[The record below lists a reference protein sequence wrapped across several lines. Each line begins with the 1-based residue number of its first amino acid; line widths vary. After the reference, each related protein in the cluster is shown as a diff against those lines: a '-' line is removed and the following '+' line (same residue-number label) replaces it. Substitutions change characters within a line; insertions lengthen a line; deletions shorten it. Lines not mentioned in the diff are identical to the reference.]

1 MKTIRQLLKVKG
13 RKIWTVTPTTSV
25 FDALQVMAEK
35 DVGALLVVNGKT
47 LVGVFSERD
56 YARKVI
62 LHGKSS
68 KDIRIGEI
76 MSSPPIFIEPENT
89 VEQGL
94 ALMSAKHVRHLPV
107 MENNRLIGIVTIGDL
122 VRSLMDE
129 QKVVIDHL
137 EKYILSNTSMTELPC
152 K

>member
-1 MKTIRQLLKVKG
+1 MKTIRQLLKIKG
-13 RKIWTVTPTTSV
+13 RKVWTVSPATSV

-62 LHGKSS
+62 LRGKSS
-68 KDIRIGEI
+68 REILVSEI
-76 MSSPPIFIEPENT
+76 MSSPPIFIEPDET
-89 VEQGL
+89 IEQGL

-107 MENNRLIGIVTIGDL
+107 IEKNRLIGIVTIGDL
-122 VRSLMDE
+122 VKSLIVE

-137 EKYILSNTSMTELPC
+137 EKHILSKTSIT
-152 K
+152 

>member
-1 MKTIRQLLKVKG
+1 MKTIRQLLKIKG
-13 RKIWTVTPTTSV
+13 RKVWTVSPATSV

-68 KDIRIGEI
+68 KDIQVSEI
-76 MSSPPIFIEPENT
+76 MSSPPIFIEPGET
-89 VEQGL
+89 IEQGL

-107 MENNRLIGIVTIGDL
+107 MENNRLVGIVTIGDL
-122 VRSLMDE
+122 VKSLIVE

-137 EKYILSNTSMTELPC
+137 EKHILSNTSIT
-152 K
+152 

>member
-1 MKTIRQLLKVKG
+1 MKTIRQLLKIKG
-13 RKIWTVTPTTSV
+13 RKVWTVSPATSV

-35 DVGALLVVNGKT
+35 DVGALLVVKGKT

-68 KDIRIGEI
+68 REILVSEI
-76 MSSPPIFIEPENT
+76 MSSPPIFIEPDET
-89 VEQGL
+89 IEQGL

-107 MENNRLIGIVTIGDL
+107 MENNRLVGIVTIGDL
-122 VRSLMDE
+122 VKSLIVE

-137 EKYILSNTSMTELPC
+137 EKHILSNTSIT
-152 K
+152 

>member
-13 RKIWTVTPTTSV
+13 RNTWTVSPSTSV
-25 FDALQVMAEK
+25 YDALQIMAEK
-35 DVGALLVVNGKT
+35 DVGALLVVNAKT

-62 LHGKSS
+62 LQGKSS
-68 KDIRIGEI
+68 KDLLVMEI

-89 VEQGL
+89 IDQGL

-107 MENNRLIGIVTIGDL
+107 MDKNRLIGIVTIGDL
-122 VRSLMDE
+122 VKSLIVE
-129 QKVVIDHL
+129 QKMVIDHL
-137 EKYILSNTSMTELPC
+137 EKHILSNTSIT
-152 K
+152 

>member
-1 MKTIRQLLKVKG
+1 MKTIRQILKVKG
-13 RKIWTVTPTTSV
+13 RKTWTISPTASV

-35 DVGALLVVNGKT
+35 DIGALLVVDGKT

-62 LHGKSS
+62 LHGRSS
-68 KDIRIGEI
+68 KEILVSEI
-76 MSSPPIFIEPENT
+76 MSSPPIFIEPDNT
-89 VEQGL
+89 TEQGL
-94 ALMSAKHVRHLPV
+94 ALMSAKHIRHLPV

-122 VRSLMDE
+122 VRSLIDE

-137 EKYILSNTSMTELPC
+137 EKHILSRTSLT
-152 K
+152 

>member
-1 MKTIRQLLKVKG
+1 MKTIRQILKKKG
-13 RKIWTVTPTTSV
+13 RKIWTISPATRV

-62 LHGKSS
+62 LQGKSS
-68 KDIRIGEI
+68 KDIRVSEI
-76 MSSPPIFIEPENT
+76 MSSPPIFIEPDNII
-89 VEQGL
+89 EQGL

-107 MENNRLIGIVTIGDL
+107 MENDRLIGIVTIGDL
-122 VRSLMDE
+122 VRSLIDE

-137 EKYILSNTSMTELPC
+137 EKHILSNTSIT
-152 K
+152 

>member
-13 RKIWTVTPTTSV
+13 RKIWTVSPETSV

-35 DVGALLVVNGKT
+35 DVGALLVVKAKT

-68 KDIRIGEI
+68 KEILVSEI
-76 MSSPPIFIEPENT
+76 MSSPPIFIEPDET
-89 VEQGL
+89 IEHGL

-107 MENNRLIGIVTIGDL
+107 MEKNRLIGIVTIGDL
-122 VRSLMDE
+122 VKSLIVE

-137 EKYILSNTSMTELPC
+137 EKHILSNTSLT
-152 K
+152 

>member
-1 MKTIRQLLKVKG
+1 MKTIRQILKKKG
-13 RKIWTVTPTTSV
+13 RKIWTISPATRV

-62 LHGKSS
+62 LQGKSS
-68 KDIRIGEI
+68 KNIRVSEI
-76 MSSPPIFIEPENT
+76 MSSPPIFIEPDNII
-89 VEQGL
+89 EQGL

-107 MENNRLIGIVTIGDL
+107 MENDRLIGIVTIGDL
-122 VRSLMDE
+122 VKSLIDE

-137 EKYILSNTSMTELPC
+137 EKYIVSNTSIT
-152 K
+152 

>member
-1 MKTIRQLLKVKG
+1 MKTIRQILKKKG
-13 RKIWTVTPTTSV
+13 RKIWTISPATRV

-35 DVGALLVVNGKT
+35 DVGALLVVNSKT

-62 LHGKSS
+62 LQGKSS
-68 KDIRIGEI
+68 KNIRVSEI
-76 MSSPPIFIEPENT
+76 MSSPPIFIEPDNII
-89 VEQGL
+89 EQGL

-107 MENNRLIGIVTIGDL
+107 MENDRLIGIVTIGDL
-122 VRSLMDE
+122 VKSLIDE

-137 EKYILSNTSMTELPC
+137 EKYIVSNSSIT
-152 K
+152 

>member
-1 MKTIRQLLKVKG
+1 MKTIRSILKVKG
-13 RKIWTVTPTTSV
+13 RKTWKISLDSSV
-25 FDALQVMAEK
+25 FNALQMMAEK
-35 DVGALLVVNGKT
+35 DIGALLVVDAKT

-68 KDIRIGEI
+68 KEIQVREI
-76 MSSPPIFIEPENT
+76 MSSPPIFVEPDNT

-94 ALMSAKHVRHLPV
+94 AIMSAKHIRHLPV
-107 MENNRLIGIVTIGDL
+107 MEKDRLIGIVTIGDL
-122 VRSLMDE
+122 VRSLINE

-137 EKYILSNTSMTELPC
+137 ERHILSKTSIT
-152 K
+152 

>member
-1 MKTIRQLLKVKG
+1 MQTIRQILRLKG
-13 RKIWTVTPTTSV
+13 RKIWKISITASV

-62 LHGKSS
+62 LLGKSS
-68 KDIRIGEI
+68 KDILVSEI

-89 VEQGL
+89 IKQGL

-107 MENNRLIGIVTIGDL
+107 LEDNRLIGIVTIGDL
-122 VRSLMDE
+122 VRSLIDE

-137 EKYILSNTSMTELPC
+137 EKYILSNTSIT
-152 K
+152 

>member
-13 RKIWTVTPTTSV
+13 RKTWKVNPSTSV
-25 FDALQVMAEK
+25 FDALMVMAEK
-35 DVGALLVVNGKT
+35 DIGALLVVKSKT

-68 KDIRIGEI
+68 KDILVGEI
-76 MSSPPIFIEPENT
+76 MSSPPIFIGPDNS

-107 MENNRLIGIVTIGDL
+107 MENDRLIGIVTIGDM
-122 VRSLMDE
+122 VKSLIVE
-129 QKVVIDHL
+129 QKIVIDHL
-137 EKYILSNTSMTELPC
+137 EKHILSNTSIT
-152 K
+152 

>member
-1 MKTIRQLLKVKG
+1 MKTIRSILKVKG
-13 RKIWTVTPTTSV
+13 RKTWKINPEASV

-35 DVGALLVVNGKT
+35 DIGALLVVDGKT

-68 KDIRIGEI
+68 KEILVREI
-76 MSSPPIFIEPENT
+76 MSSPPIFIEPDNT

-94 ALMSAKHVRHLPV
+94 ALMSAKHIRHLPV
-107 MENNRLIGIVTIGDL
+107 MEKNRLIGIVTIGDL
-122 VRSLMDE
+122 VRSLIDE

-137 EKYILSNTSMTELPC
+137 ERHILSKTSIT
-152 K
+152 